1 MRFPP
6 CRPGAAAP
14 GRPFSSF
21 GFFVATA
28 LAAIGCRCDRLHD
41 IATRSDVNGGS
52 ARPARQALSALV
64 RSFAHRLFLPW
75 PFLFRAAFG
84 DRPLT
89 ETTSFRVNGADVRV
103 DHRSEEHTSEL
114 QSLMRL
120 SYAVFCLKKKHKR
133 TQDKIS

>member
-14 GRPFSSF
+14 GRPSSSIV
-21 GFFVATA
+21 FFVATA

-75 PFLFRAAFG
+75 PFLFRAAL
-84 DRPLT
+84 DR
-89 ETTSFRVNGADVRV
+89 TSVVSGKSVSVLVALGGLRII
-103 DHRSEEHTSEL
+103 
-114 QSLMRL
+114 
-120 SYAVFCLKKKHKR
+120 KKKKK
-133 TQDKIS
+133 TKS